1 MDILNETLVVY
12 EFKVDERQMF
22 IYTGMDLRN
31 MLQAGQDW
39 LKTHIDLV
47 NRLNVFPVP
56 DGDTGTNM
64 WLTMRAATENVER
77 VTNNEAGTV
86 ALGAAQGALM
96 GARGNSG
103 VILSQFLQGIAV
115 GLANLT
121 TFTTRDFAHATQ
133 LGADMAYKSVS
144 EPIEG
149 TILTVARAA
158 AEAAKHSSE
167 INQDLLLV
175 LLETVKAAKIAE
187 ANTPSLLPILREA
200 GVTDSGGQGLVC
212 ILEGALRFLNG
223 QPVDADTDEAN
234 IQPLQSD
241 LGTLETDF
249 GYDVQFLIHGE
260 QLDVEDIR
268 QHINAIGWS
277 TLVVGNTQTVKVH
290 VHVCDPGVPLSY
302 GVTKGS
308 LADVVVEDMQAQAK
322 DFVRENSQKSTA
334 PHLTVWPDGMGTT
347 ISTVAIVPGKGLA
360 HIFQSL
366 GVSQVLSGGQT
377 MNPSTQELLNA
388 IGKANTNDVLVLPN
402 NSNVILAA
410 QQAKKLASK
419 NVQIIPTKT
428 IPQGIAALLSFNH
441 QANLETNIQQMMH
454 ASRQIQTIEV
464 TQSVRDTTLSGLQI
478 KFGDIIGLFNGE
490 LVSVGQDFDS
500 VTLDV
505 IARKIKPE
513 NLEVVTIYF
522 GQDISHE
529 QAEALAKQ
537 IDTHYPN
544 LEVEVHDGGQ
554 PHYYY
559 IISLE

>member
-1 MDILNETLVVY
+1 MDVLTETLIVY
-12 EFKVDERQMF
+12 ELKTDNMTH
-22 IYTGMDLRN
+22 TGIDLKN
-31 MLQAGQDW
+31 MLQAGQEW
-39 LKTHIDLV
+39 LKTHVDWV

-64 WLTMRAATENVER
+64 WLTMRAAMENVER
-77 VTNNEAGTV
+77 VSSNDAGTV
-86 ALGAAQGALM
+86 ALAAAQGTLM

-103 VILSQFLQGIAV
+103 VILSQFLQGIST
-115 GLANLT
+115 GLANLP
-121 TFTTRDFAHATQ
+121 TFEAADFAHAIN

-144 EPIEG
+144 EPVEG

-158 AEAAKHSSE
+158 AESAKQSATA
-167 INQDLLLV
+167 NQDLLSMLHNAV
-175 LLETVKAAKIAE
+175 ESAKIAE
-187 ANTPSLLPILREA
+187 ASTPDLLPILKEA

-212 ILEGALRFLNG
+212 ILEGALRFLNN
-223 QPVDADTDEAN
+223 QPVDVDLAQSDMQA
-234 IQPLQSD
+234 LQSD

-249 GYDVQFLIHGE
+249 GYDVQFLIRGE
-260 QLDVEDIR
+260 QLEVDEIR
-268 QHINAIGWS
+268 QHINSIGWS
-277 TLVVGNTQTVKVH
+277 TLVVGNDQTVKVH
-290 VHVCDPGVPLSY
+290 VHVYDPGVPLSY
-302 GVTKGS
+302 GVTKGA

-322 DFVRENSQKSTA
+322 DFVRENSRMST
-334 PHLTVWPDGMGTT
+334 PSSTHLTVWPDGMSTN

-360 HIFQSL
+360 RIFQSL

-377 MNPSTQELLNA
+377 MNPSTQELLGA
-388 IGKANTNDVLVLPN
+388 ISKTNTDDVIILPN

-419 NVQIIPTKT
+419 NVKIIPTKT
-428 IPQGIAALLSFNH
+428 IPQGIAALLSFNN
-441 QANLETNIQQMMH
+441 QTNLETNVQQMMN
-454 ASRQIQTIEV
+454 AIRQIQTVEV

-490 LVSVGQDFDS
+490 LISVGPDFNS

-505 IARKIKPE
+505 IARKIKAE
-513 NLEVVTIYF
+513 NLEVITIYF

-529 QAEALAKQ
+529 QAEALAEQ
-537 IDTHYPN
+537 IDARYPN